1 MRVVLIGEAMGDSV
15 RVQSGLS
22 GNESVI
28 TTNQSQLFDGAA
40 VQEHAATAGL

>member
-1 MRVVLIGEAMGDSV
+1 MRVVLIGEATGDSV
-15 RVQSGLS
+15 RIQSGLS

-40 VQEHAATAGL
+40 VQDRATANL